1 METTNTAKEKKDFL
15 IDEDE
20 LDLLYENLDKI
31 FIQIARLHGFTQM
44 MKQLEQFKD
53 KKGKIDF
60 DYIETYV
67 RKKAYEVRKQKD
79 NIFHIVNRLRL
90 LLGFSSRSVLSF
102 ALLRLCSLRTSPPGL
117 CPSENPLDEPVR

>member
-67 RKKAYEVRKQKD
+67 RKKAYEVRKKKD
-79 NIFHIVNRLRL
+79 EIDKCIEEIHD
-90 LLGFSSRSVLSF
+90 
-102 ALLRLCSLRTSPPGL
+102 
-117 CPSENPLDEPVR
+117 ENNQLKKQA